1 MNNFL
6 QKCLSKCSNRCFS
19 ICTPGTVRFNKKLH
33 TMYAFFIIIAAT
45 KWNCLNIWPFD
56 WKVKDGATFLGLN
69 DLADLLAPVLEKLPK
84 PDASSAPKPKRARKI
99 LEEATVPM
107 ILRDQLG
114 DTTPVT
120 AQPQKQTPAT
130 RRTTT
135 SSSPFVNNRT
145 HTAPKSANQSSNRKQ
160 IVHRLWPCKTG

>member
-1 MNNFL
+1 MDFFVSKHELFFAEMSLEVFEPLL
-6 QKCLSKCSNRCFS
+6 QYMYTGD
-19 ICTPGTVRFNKKLH
+19 CTIQQEIAHDVCVF
-33 TMYAFFIIIAAT
+33 IAAT

-114 DTTPVT
+114 DATPVT

-145 HTAPKSANQSSNRKQ
+145 QTDPK
-160 IVHRLWPCKTG
+160 